1 MHHSSSAPRAVAAAR
16 ASLAAAA
23 AALVFASATACAP
36 GSGSGSGGTEADGGT
51 TELTVLAASSLT
63 DVSARLATRYER
75 THPGTSVRLS
85 FAGSQELVS
94 QVRQGLPADVV
105 VTADTTTMDSVA
117 DDTETPAVIAGNEL
131 AIAVAPG
138 NPENVR
144 GLRDLGRDG
153 LKVVLAAPEVP
164 VGRYSERVLD
174 GAGVTVTPVSRE
186 PSTRAVLS
194 KVRLGEA
201 DAGLVYRTDVMSA
214 GDAVSAVDLPEGR
227 NAAVSYPAAALSGS
241 RHPAAAAEFVRWLG
255 SQPARRLLRDAG
267 FTAP

>member
-1 MHHSSSAPRAVAAAR
+1 MDHSSPALRAVAAAR
-16 ASLAAAA
+16 SSPAALAAA
-23 AALVFASATACAP
+23 LLFASATACAP
-36 GSGSGSGGTEADGGT
+36 GSGSGGTDADGGT

-105 VTADTTTMDSVA
+105 VTADAATMDAVA
-117 DDTETPAVIAGNEL
+117 EDTETPAVIAGNEL
-131 AIAVAPG
+131 AVAVAPG

-186 PSTRAVLS
+186 PSTRAVLG

-227 NAAVSYPAAALSGS
+227 DAAVSYPAAALSGS
-241 RHPAAAAEFVRWLG
+241 RHPAAAAEFVRWLR
-255 SQPARRLLRDAG
+255 SQPAQRLLRDAG
-267 FTAP
+267 FTRP

>member
-1 MHHSSSAPRAVAAAR
+1 MDHSSSAPRAVAAAR
-16 ASLAAAA
+16 AARAAVAV
-23 AALVFASATACAP
+23 ALMFATATATACAP
-36 GSGSGSGGTEADGGT
+36 GSGSGGTEANGGT

-94 QVRQGLPADVV
+94 QVRQGLSADVV
-105 VTADTTTMDSVA
+105 VTADTTTMDAVA

-131 AIAVAPG
+131 AVAVAPG
-138 NPENVR
+138 NPENIR
-144 GLRDLGRDG
+144 DLRDLGRDG

-174 GAGVTVTPVSRE
+174 RAGVTVTPVSQE

-201 DAGLVYRTDVMSA
+201 DAGLVYRTDVISA

-241 RHPAAAAEFVRWLG
+241 RHPAAAAEFVRWLR
-255 SQPARRLLRDAG
+255 SQPAQRLLRDAG
-267 FTAP
+267 FTRP

>member
-1 MHHSSSAPRAVAAAR
+1 MDHSSPALRAVAAAR
-16 ASLAAAA
+16 RSPAALA

-36 GSGSGSGGTEADGGT
+36 GSGGTDPDGGT

-94 QVRQGLPADVV
+94 QVRQGLPADVI
-105 VTADTTTMDSVA
+105 VTADAATMEAVA

-131 AIAVAPG
+131 AVAVAPG

-164 VGRYSERVLD
+164 VGRYSERVLN

-227 NAAVSYPAAALSGS
+227 NAAVSYPAAALSDS
-241 RHPAAAAEFVRWLG
+241 RHPAAAAEFVRWLR
-255 SQPARRLLRDAG
+255 SQPAQRLLRDAG
-267 FTAP
+267 FTRP